1 MVFEVFN
8 LLASYGFF
16 RGGDIGNV
24 LAQWQAAGVFSY
36 VLPFL
41 LLFAL
46 TFGLL
51 CRINLFSIKGEGG
64 VDKPNKSINAIIA
77 LSVSLMALQFDFVSL
92 FFSEIFPRFGVALSV
107 ILVILILGGLFMPM
121 NIKGFSWGLIA
132 VVFVIIGIVIFSSLE
147 SFGYNAG
154 YWFRNN
160 LGSLLGW
167 AVLIG
172 LIIAVVAGSTSS
184 TEDPNTILSQIL
196 GSPLPKRK

>member
-1 MVFEVFN
+1 MIEVSA

-41 LLFAL
+41 LIFAL

-51 CRINLFSIKGEGG
+51 IRVGLFTTKDASGER
-64 VDKPNKSINAIIA
+64 PNKSINAIISLA
-77 LSVSLMALQFDFVSL
+77 VALMALQFDFVSI
-92 FFSEIFPRFGVALSV
+92 FFSEIFPRFGVALSI
-107 ILVILILGGLFMPM
+107 ILVILILGGLFIPT
-121 NIKGFSWGLIA
+121 NSKGFSWGLIA
-132 VVFVIIGIVIFSSLE
+132 VVMVIIGIVIFQSLE
-147 SFGYNAG
+147 SFGYNAS
-154 YWFRNN
+154 YWWRNN

-184 TEDPNTILSQIL
+184 TKEPETLLGRILSA
-196 GSPLPKRK
+196 K

>member
-1 MVFEVFN
+1 MIEVFN
-8 LLASYGFF
+8 VLASYGSF

-24 LAQWQAAGVFSY
+24 FAQWQAAGVFSY
-36 VLPFL
+36 ALPFL
-41 LLFAL
+41 LIFAL

-51 CRINLFSIKGEGG
+51 CRIGLFTTKKDG
-64 VDKPNKSINAIIA
+64 VDAPNKSINAIIA

-92 FFSEIFPRFGVALSV
+92 FFSEIFPRFGVALSI
-107 ILVILILGGLFMPM
+107 ILVILILGGLFMPL
-121 NIKGFSWGLIA
+121 NIKGFSWGLIL
-132 VVFVIIGIVIFSSLE
+132 VVFVIIGVVIFSSLE

-172 LIIAVVAGSTSS
+172 LIIAVVAGATTSS
-184 TEDPNTILSQIL
+184 VRPRT
-196 GSPLPKRK
+196 PLEALLLPPARQS

>member
-1 MVFEVFN
+1 MVGVN
-8 LLASYGFF
+8 ALLASYGFF
-16 RGGDIGNV
+16 RGGDIGNI

-36 VLPFL
+36 ALPFL
-41 LLFAL
+41 LIFAL

-51 CRINLFSIKGEGG
+51 IRVGLFTTKDASGER
-64 VDKPNKSINAIIA
+64 PNKSINAIIA

-121 NIKGFSWGLIA
+121 GNKGFSWILIL
-132 VVFVIIGIVIFSSLE
+132 VVMVIIGIVIFQSLE

-154 YWFRNN
+154 YWWRNN

-184 TEDPNTILSQIL
+184 EPTAPETLLGKILA
-196 GSPLPKRK
+196 GK

>member
-1 MVFEVFN
+1 MIGVN
-8 LLASYGFF
+8 TLLASYGFF

-36 VLPFL
+36 ALPFL
-41 LLFAL
+41 LIFAL

-51 CRINLFSIKGEGG
+51 TRVGLFTTKDASGE
-64 VDKPNKSINAIIA
+64 KSNKSINAIIA

-92 FFSEIFPRFGVALSV
+92 FFSEIFPRFGVALSI

-121 NIKGFSWGLIA
+121 GSKGFSWGLIA
-132 VVFVIIGIVIFSSLE
+132 VVMIIIGIVIFQSLG
-147 SFGYNAG
+147 SFGYDAG
-154 YWFRNN
+154 YWWRNN

-167 AVLIG
+167 VVLIG

-184 TEDPNTILSQIL
+184 EPKAPETMLGRILA
-196 GSPLPKRK
+196 GK

>member
-1 MVFEVFN
+1 MIEVMN

-41 LLFAL
+41 LIFAL

-51 CRINLFSIKGEGG
+51 CRINLFSTKNKEGVEG
-64 VDKPNKSINAIIA
+64 PNKSINAIIA
-77 LSVSLMALQFDFVSL
+77 LSVSLMALQFDFVSV
-92 FFSEIFPRFGVALSV
+92 FFSEIFPRFGVALSI
-107 ILVILILGGLFMPM
+107 ILVIIILGGLFIPTDS
-121 NIKGFSWGLIA
+121 KWFTWVLIL
-132 VVFVIIGIVIFSSLE
+132 VVMVIIGIVVFQSLE

-154 YWFRNN
+154 YWWRNN

-172 LIIAVVAGSTSS
+172 LIIAVVAGSTTSEPKAPE
-184 TEDPNTILSQIL
+184 TLLGKILA
-196 GSPLPKRK
+196 GK

>member
-1 MVFEVFN
+1 MIGVN
-8 LLASYGFF
+8 TLLASYGFF

-36 VLPFL
+36 ALPFL
-41 LLFAL
+41 LIFAL

-51 CRINLFSIKGEGG
+51 TRVGLFTTKDASGE
-64 VDKPNKSINAIIA
+64 KSNKSINAIIA

-92 FFSEIFPRFGVALSV
+92 FFSEIFPRFGVALSI

-121 NIKGFSWGLIA
+121 GSKGFSWGLIA
-132 VVFVIIGIVIFSSLE
+132 VVMVIIGIVIFQSLG
-147 SFGYNAG
+147 SFGYDAG
-154 YWFRNN
+154 YWWRNN

-167 AVLIG
+167 VVLIG

-184 TEDPNTILSQIL
+184 EPKAPETMLGRILA
-196 GSPLPKRK
+196 GK

>member
-1 MVFEVFN
+1 MIEVFS

-16 RGGDIGNV
+16 RGGDIGNI
-24 LAQWQAAGVFSY
+24 LAQWQASGVFSY

-41 LLFAL
+41 LIFAL

-51 CRINLFSIKGEGG
+51 CRINLFSVKKDG
-64 VDKPNKSINAIIA
+64 VDAPNRPINAIIA
-77 LSVSLMALQFDFVSL
+77 LSVALMALQFDFVSL
-92 FFSEIFPRFGVALSV
+92 FFSEIFPRFGVALSI
-107 ILVILILGGLFMPM
+107 ILVILILGGLFMPL

-172 LIIAVVAGSTSS
+172 LIIAVVAGATSS
-184 TEDPNTILSQIL
+184 TKEPSTLLGRTL
-196 GSPLPKRK
+196 GSSQ

>member
-1 MVFEVFN
+1 MVLEVFN

-16 RGGDIGNV
+16 RGGEIGNV

-36 VLPFL
+36 ALPFL

-51 CRINLFSIKGEGG
+51 TRTGLFTTKDSTGKEIGG
-64 VDKPNKSINAIIA
+64 KSINAIIA
-77 LSVSLMALQFDFVSL
+77 LSVSLMALQFDFVSV

-107 ILVILILGGLFMPM
+107 ILVILILGGLFMPL
-121 NIKGFSWGLIA
+121 NIKGFNWGLIA
-132 VVFVIIGIVIFSSLE
+132 VVFVIIGIVIFQSLE

-154 YWFRNN
+154 YWWRNN
-160 LGSLLGW
+160 LGSLMGW

-172 LIIAVVAGSTSS
+172 LIVAVVAGSTSS
-184 TEDPNTILSQIL
+184 ST
-196 GSPLPKRK
+196 

>member
-1 MVFEVFN
+1 MIEVMN

-41 LLFAL
+41 LIFAL

-51 CRINLFSIKGEGG
+51 CRINLFSTKNKEGVEG
-64 VDKPNKSINAIIA
+64 PNKSINVIIA
-77 LSVSLMALQFDFVSL
+77 LSVSLMALQFDFVSV
-92 FFSEIFPRFGVALSV
+92 FFSEIFPRFGVALSI
-107 ILVILILGGLFMPM
+107 ILVIIILGGLFIPTDS
-121 NIKGFSWGLIA
+121 KWFTWVLIL
-132 VVFVIIGIVIFSSLE
+132 VVMVIIGIVVFQSLE

-154 YWFRNN
+154 YWWRNN

-172 LIIAVVAGSTSS
+172 LIIAVVAGSTTSEPKAPE
-184 TEDPNTILSQIL
+184 TLLGKILS
-196 GSPLPKRK
+196 GK

>member
-1 MVFEVFN
+1 M
-8 LLASYGFF
+8 L
-16 RGGDIGNV
+16 I
-24 LAQWQAAGVFSY
+24 
-36 VLPFL
+36 
-41 LLFAL
+41 FAL

-51 CRINLFSIKGEGG
+51 IRVGLFTTKDASGER
-64 VDKPNKSINAIIA
+64 PNKSINAIIA

-121 NIKGFSWGLIA
+121 GNKGFSWILIL
-132 VVFVIIGIVIFSSLE
+132 VVMVIIGIVIFQSLE

-154 YWFRNN
+154 YWWRNN

-184 TEDPNTILSQIL
+184 EPTAPETLLGKILA
-196 GSPLPKRK
+196 GK

>member
-1 MVFEVFN
+1 MLGVNN

-41 LLFAL
+41 LIFAL

-51 CRINLFSIKGEGG
+51 CRINLFTVKKDSAD
-64 VDKPNKSINAIIA
+64 VPNRTINAIIA

-92 FFSEIFPRFGVALSV
+92 FFSEIFPRFGVALSI

-132 VVFVIIGIVIFSSLE
+132 VVFVIIGIVVFSSLE

-172 LIIAVVAGSTSS
+172 LIIAVVAGATTSRS
-184 TEDPNTILSQIL
+184 EPNTLLGRTL
-196 GSPLPKRK
+196 GSPVGS

>member
-1 MVFEVFN
+1 MIGVN
-8 LLASYGFF
+8 TLLASYGFF

-36 VLPFL
+36 ALPFL
-41 LLFAL
+41 LIFAL

-51 CRINLFSIKGEGG
+51 TRVGLFTTKDASGE
-64 VDKPNKSINAIIA
+64 KSNKSINAIIA

-121 NIKGFSWGLIA
+121 GNKGFSWILIL
-132 VVFVIIGIVIFSSLE
+132 VVMVIIGIVIFQSLE

-154 YWFRNN
+154 YWWRNN

-184 TEDPNTILSQIL
+184 EPTAPETLLGKILA
-196 GSPLPKRK
+196 GK

>member
-1 MVFEVFN
+1 MIEVMN

-41 LLFAL
+41 LIFAL

-51 CRINLFSIKGEGG
+51 CRINLFSTKNKEGIEG
-64 VDKPNKSINAIIA
+64 PNKSINAIIA

-92 FFSEIFPRFGVALSV
+92 FFSEIFPRFGVALSI
-107 ILVILILGGLFMPM
+107 ILVIIILGGLFIPTDS
-121 NIKGFSWGLIA
+121 KWFTWVLIL
-132 VVFVIIGIVIFSSLE
+132 VVMVIIGIVVFQSLE

-154 YWFRNN
+154 YWWRNN

-172 LIIAVVAGSTSS
+172 LIIAVVAGSTTSEPKAPE
-184 TEDPNTILSQIL
+184 TLLGKILS
-196 GSPLPKRK
+196 GK

>member
-1 MVFEVFN
+1 MIGVN
-8 LLASYGFF
+8 TLLASYGFF

-41 LLFAL
+41 LIFAL

-51 CRINLFSIKGEGG
+51 IRVGLFTTKDASGE
-64 VDKPNKSINAIIA
+64 KSNKSINAIIA
-77 LSVSLMALQFDFVSL
+77 LSVALMALQFDFVSV
-92 FFSEIFPRFGVALSV
+92 FFSEIFPRFGVALSI
-107 ILVILILGGLFMPM
+107 ILVIIILGGLFIPTDS
-121 NIKGFSWGLIA
+121 KWFTWVLIL
-132 VVFVIIGIVIFSSLE
+132 VVMVIIGIVVFQSLE

-154 YWFRNN
+154 YWWRNN

-172 LIIAVVAGSTSS
+172 LIIAVVAGSTTSEPKAPE
-184 TEDPNTILSQIL
+184 TLLGKILS
-196 GSPLPKRK
+196 GK

>member
-1 MVFEVFN
+1 MIGVN
-8 LLASYGFF
+8 TLLASYGFF

-36 VLPFL
+36 ALPFL
-41 LLFAL
+41 LIFAL

-51 CRINLFSIKGEGG
+51 TRVGLFTTKDASGE
-64 VDKPNKSINAIIA
+64 KSNKSINAIIA

-92 FFSEIFPRFGVALSV
+92 FFSEIFPRFGDALSI

-121 NIKGFSWGLIA
+121 GSKGFSWGLIA
-132 VVFVIIGIVIFSSLE
+132 VVMVIIGIVIFQSLG
-147 SFGYNAG
+147 SFGYDAG
-154 YWFRNN
+154 YWWRNN

-167 AVLIG
+167 VVLIG

-184 TEDPNTILSQIL
+184 EPKAPETMLGRILA
-196 GSPLPKRK
+196 GK

>member
-1 MVFEVFN
+1 MVGVN
-8 LLASYGFF
+8 TLLASYGFF

-36 VLPFL
+36 ALPFL
-41 LLFAL
+41 LIFAL

-51 CRINLFSIKGEGG
+51 TRVGLFTTKDASGE
-64 VDKPNKSINAIIA
+64 KSNKSINAIIA

-92 FFSEIFPRFGVALSV
+92 FFSEIFPRFGVALSI

-121 NIKGFSWGLIA
+121 GSKGFSWGLIA
-132 VVFVIIGIVIFSSLE
+132 VVMVIIGIVIFQSLG
-147 SFGYNAG
+147 SFGYDAG
-154 YWFRNN
+154 YWWRNN

-167 AVLIG
+167 VVLIG

-184 TEDPNTILSQIL
+184 EPKAPETMLGRILA
-196 GSPLPKRK
+196 GK

>member
-1 MVFEVFN
+1 MIGVN
-8 LLASYGFF
+8 TLLASYGFF

-36 VLPFL
+36 ALPFL
-41 LLFAL
+41 LIFAL

-51 CRINLFSIKGEGG
+51 IRVGLFTTKDASGE
-64 VDKPNKSINAIIA
+64 KSNKSINAIIA

-121 NIKGFSWGLIA
+121 GNKGFSWILIL
-132 VVFVIIGIVIFSSLE
+132 VVMVIIGIVIFQSLE

-154 YWFRNN
+154 YWWRNN

-184 TEDPNTILSQIL
+184 EPTAPETLLGKILA
-196 GSPLPKRK
+196 GK

>member
-1 MVFEVFN
+1 MIGVN
-8 LLASYGFF
+8 TLLASYGFF

-36 VLPFL
+36 ALPFL
-41 LLFAL
+41 LIFAL

-51 CRINLFSIKGEGG
+51 TRVGLFTTKDASGE
-64 VDKPNKSINAIIA
+64 KSNKSINAIIA

-121 NIKGFSWGLIA
+121 GNKGFSWILIL
-132 VVFVIIGIVIFSSLE
+132 VVMVIIGIVIFQSLG
-147 SFGYNAG
+147 SFGYDAG
-154 YWFRNN
+154 YWWRNN

-167 AVLIG
+167 VVLIG

-184 TEDPNTILSQIL
+184 EPKAPETMLGRILA
-196 GSPLPKRK
+196 GK

>member
-1 MVFEVFN
+1 MIEMMS

-16 RGGDIGNV
+16 GGGDIGNI

-36 VLPFL
+36 ALPFL
-41 LLFAL
+41 LIFAL

-51 CRINLFSIKGEGG
+51 TRVGLFTTKDASGE
-64 VDKPNKSINAIIA
+64 KSNKSINAIIA

-92 FFSEIFPRFGVALSV
+92 FFSEIFPRFGVALSI

-121 NIKGFSWGLIA
+121 GSKGFSWGLIA
-132 VVFVIIGIVIFSSLE
+132 VVMVIIGIVIFQSLG
-147 SFGYNAG
+147 SFGYDAG
-154 YWFRNN
+154 YWWRNN

-167 AVLIG
+167 VVLIG

-184 TEDPNTILSQIL
+184 EPKAPETMLGRILA
-196 GSPLPKRK
+196 GK

>member
-1 MVFEVFN
+1 MIEVMS

-41 LLFAL
+41 LIFAL

-51 CRINLFSIKGEGG
+51 CRINLFSTKNKEGVEG
-64 VDKPNKSINAIIA
+64 PNKSINAIIA
-77 LSVSLMALQFDFVSL
+77 LSVSLMALQFDFVSV
-92 FFSEIFPRFGVALSV
+92 FFSEIFPRFGVALSI
-107 ILVILILGGLFMPM
+107 ILVIIILGGLFIPTDS
-121 NIKGFSWGLIA
+121 KWFTWVLIL
-132 VVFVIIGIVIFSSLE
+132 VVMVIIGIVVFQSLE

-154 YWFRNN
+154 YWWRNN

-172 LIIAVVAGSTSS
+172 LIIAVVAGSTTS
-184 TEDPNTILSQIL
+184 DPKAPETLLGKILS
-196 GSPLPKRK
+196 GK

>member
-1 MVFEVFN
+1 MVEVIN

-16 RGGDIGNV
+16 RGGEIGNI

-41 LLFAL
+41 LIFAL

-51 CRINLFSIKGEGG
+51 IRIGLFTTKTKEGIEG
-64 VDKPNKSINAIIA
+64 PNKSINAIIA
-77 LSVSLMALQFDFVSL
+77 LSVALMALQFDFVSV
-92 FFSEIFPRFGVALSV
+92 FFSEIFPRFGVALSI
-107 ILVILILGGLFMPM
+107 ILVIIILGGLFMPL
-121 NIKGFSWGLIA
+121 NAKGFNWVLIL
-132 VVFVIIGIVIFSSLE
+132 VVMVIIGIVVFQSLE

-154 YWFRNN
+154 YWWRNN

-184 TEDPNTILSQIL
+184 SPDSSNLLSKILL
-196 GSPLPKRK
+196 GPPSK